1 MKTSLAVALAS
12 IAGAFMQACA
22 HAAPASLPEGFG
34 AAPRHETTRAV
45 WSTSSGESPT
55 TLDRALVEKTC
66 AMKRSIGAT
75 TRTPVFEA
83 GSDRPNT
90 VTIVHVTSPQAWA
103 SYETIRGSVCD
114 PATMDATHDLCSC
127 TFREMTSR
135 YIHIHKT
142 RDGAAESIDVD
153 LAKGTATRNLRKA
166 VPPHSMRPADAAVF
180 GPVVGHDT
188 IAGMPCSVHRQD
200 LGTGRTERCLADA
213 VDSVPVPLQMQELSK
228 TMYLLGAEG
237 AERRDWRRTE
247 RVDADAEIDTGVF
260 EVPAGIAVRTIGL
273 PGARP

>member
-1 MKTSLAVALAS
+1 MKTLLAIALAG
-12 IAGAFMQACA
+12 IAGVFAQASA
-22 HAAPASLPEGFG
+22 QAAPASLPEGFG

-45 WSTSSGESPT
+45 WSTSSGESPV
-55 TLDRALVEKTC
+55 TLDRALVEHTC

-75 TRTPVFEA
+75 THTPLFEA
-83 GSDRPNT
+83 GTDRPNT

-103 SYETIRGSVCD
+103 SYETIRGAVCD
-114 PATMDATHDLCSC
+114 PSTTDATHDLCSC

-135 YIHIHKT
+135 FIHIHKSQ
-142 RDGAAESIDVD
+142 DGMSETIDVD
-153 LAKGTATRNLRKA
+153 LAKGTATRRLHKA
-166 VPPHSMRPADAAVF
+166 APAHSMAPADAGVF

-213 VDSVPVPLQMQELSK
+213 VDSVPAPLQMQELSK
-228 TMYLLGAEG
+228 TMYLLGGEG
-237 AERRDWRRTE
+237 AVRRDWRRTD

-260 EVPAGIAVRTIGL
+260 EVPAGITLRTVGS
-273 PGARP
+273 PASRP